1 MDAANLLPVLGLL
14 VLAAVVV
21 AVLLRFMRA
30 RHRNDDPRLD
40 DSTLHAPPP
49 AAKPSKLSKEEQEYL
64 DSSHISGPIVP
75 GGRDALET
83 WQSNKRN

>member
-1 MDAANLLPVLGLL
+1 MDAANILPVVGLL

-21 AVLLRFMRA
+21 VVLLRAMRA

-40 DSTLHAPPP
+40 DATVHAPPP
-49 AAKPSKLSKEEQEYL
+49 AARPSNLSKEEQDYL

-75 GGRDALET
+75 GARDALET
-83 WQSNKRN
+83 WRSNKRN